1 MRSSVHGAFYEI
13 DSALINETH
22 HKKIKYFDL
31 IWKILKTFT
40 SFISIITTWESFFF
54 STKSS
59 YSKSWKNDVY
69 FCFIEL
75 TAKKYVNKLSIMS
88 KQMHHSK
95 EEENECII
103 PKKKKKIWETVS
115 TGLHRKY
122 WENQN
127 DTNWLSTRKYRQ
139 YLSVVHYFECLRYA

>member
-1 MRSSVHGAFYEI
+1 MKH
-13 DSALINETH
+13 TT
-22 HKKIKYFDL
+22 KKSNIL
-31 IWKILKTFT
+31 IWFGKFWKHLRALLVLLLPEKV
-40 SFISIITTWESFFF
+40 FFF

-59 YSKSWKNDVY
+59 YSKSWINDVY

-95 EEENECII
+95 EEE
-103 PKKKKKIWETVS
+103 KKIWGTGS